1 MVEYSCD
8 NCYKT
13 FTQKSD
19 YTQHKKRK
27 NICENTSD
35 KIKVFVEKAD
45 DDKLNAIISV
55 NEKKCINK
63 SNKEKIDLNL
73 IHLTEGQMTSTIE
86 THSTQMD
93 YSKKTREEL
102 IIICKEKGVKGYSG
116 KKKDDIIQLLT
127 NKPLSDINPQ
137 NAIVNTSI
145 VDIIPTTDIKNIK
158 YIDLFCGIG
167 GFHQAL
173 TNIIPTSTCVLA
185 SDIDENARKTYET
198 NHKLKPLGDI
208 KQIDMK
214 AISTFNLICGGFPC
228 QAFSIAQWKDKKAF
242 DDPRG
247 TLFFEILKIIDI
259 HKPKCILLENV
270 SHLTKINKGDVLRT
284 LLNSLKTRG
293 YKVSHQL
300 LSPHQFGIPQNR
312 ERVYIVATASEK
324 EFDFKTLSGRISSCK
339 LSDILDKDISE
350 DYYIDPSKYTIL
362 EPIQIKQQSKSGLK
376 FCGYLKGKLRKVGAK
391 ENTEHLSRVHKQ
403 LMRIYSS
410 DGTHPTLAASET
422 SGRYH
427 IYEESSKRV
436 RRLTLNECYKLMAYP
451 STFVKNTKNS
461 IAYKQIG
468 NSVCVRVIEEIIK
481 EMVKQGV
488 M

>member
-1 MVEYSCD
+1 MVKYSCET
-8 NCYKT
+8 CQKI
-13 FTQKSD
+13 FTQKGHLED
-19 YTQHKKRK
+19 HQNRKRPCKKD
-27 NICENTSD
+27 N
-35 KIKVFVEKAD
+35 
-45 DDKLNAIISV
+45 
-55 NEKKCINK
+55 
-63 SNKEKIDLNL
+63 
-73 IHLTEGQMTSTIE
+73 TIE
-86 THSTQMD
+86 ALVEQKVKEALSKTNEEAEKTDTATTTIMKSSTKD

-102 IIICKEKGVKGYSG
+102 IAICKEKSIKGYSG
-116 KKKDDIIQLLT
+116 KKKDEIIQLLT
-127 NKPLSDINPQ
+127 NKVPTEITPQ
-137 NAIVNTSI
+137 NVIVNTSI
-145 VDIIPTTDIKNIK
+145 VDIIPTTDITNIK

-173 TNIIPTSTCVLA
+173 TNIIPTSSCVLA

-198 NHKLKPLGDI
+198 NHILKPVGDI
-208 KQIDMK
+208 KKIDIN
-214 AISTFNLICGGFPC
+214 AIPTFNLICGGFPC

-247 TLFFEILKIIDI
+247 TLFFEILKVIDI

-270 SHLTKINKGDVLRT
+270 SHLTKINKGAVLQT

-293 YKVSHQL
+293 YKVSYQL

-324 EFDFKTLSGRISSCK
+324 EFNFKTLSERTSNCK
-339 LSDILDKDISE
+339 LSDILDTDVSE
-350 DYYIDPSKYTIL
+350 DYYIDTSKYTIL
-362 EPIQIKQQSKSGLK
+362 EPTQIKKQSKSGLK
-376 FCGYLKGKLRKVGAK
+376 FCGYLKGELRKVGAK

-427 IYEESSKRV
+427 IYEESTKRV

-451 STFVKNTKNS
+451 STFVKNTNKGV
-461 IAYKQIG
+461 AYKQIG

-481 EMVKQGV
+481 EMVKQEV

>member
-1 MVEYSCD
+1 M
-8 NCYKT
+8 
-13 FTQKSD
+13 D
-19 YTQHKKRK
+19 YT
-27 NICENTSD
+27 
-35 KIKVFVEKAD
+35 
-45 DDKLNAIISV
+45 
-55 NEKKCINK
+55 
-63 SNKEKIDLNL
+63 
-73 IHLTEGQMTSTIE
+73 
-86 THSTQMD
+86 
-93 YSKKTREEL
+93 KKTRKEL
-102 IIICKEKGVKGYSG
+102 VEICKKETIKGYSG
-116 KKKDDIIQLLT
+116 KKKDEIIQLLT
-127 NKPLSDINPQ
+127 HKLPAEITPQ

-145 VDIIPTTDIKNIK
+145 VDIIPTTDITNIK

-173 TNIIPTSTCVLA
+173 TNIIPTSSCVLA

-198 NHKLKPLGDI
+198 NHTLKPLGDI
-208 KQIDMK
+208 KKIDIN
-214 AISTFNLICGGFPC
+214 AIPKFNLICGGFPC

-247 TLFFEILKIIDI
+247 TLFFEILKVIDI

-270 SHLTKINKGDVLRT
+270 SHLTKINKGAVLQT

-293 YKVSHQL
+293 YKVSYQL

-312 ERVYIVATASEK
+312 ERVYIVATASET
-324 EFDFKTLSGRISSCK
+324 EFNFKRLAERKTACK
-339 LSDILDKDISE
+339 LADILDNVVPE
-350 DYYIDPSKYTIL
+350 DHYIDPSKYTIL
-362 EPIQIKQQSKSGLK
+362 EATQIKQQPKSGLK
-376 FCGYLKGKLRKVGAK
+376 FCGYLKGELRKVGAR

-427 IYEESSKRV
+427 IYEESTKRV

-451 STFVKNTKNS
+451 KTFVKNTNKGV
-461 IAYKQIG
+461 AYKQIG

-481 EMVKQGV
+481 EMVKQEV

>member
-1 MVEYSCD
+1 MKYTCETCQ
-8 NCYKT
+8 KT
-13 FTQKSD
+13 FTQKGHLD
-19 YTQHKKRK
+19 DHNNRKRPCKKD
-27 NICENTSD
+27 NT
-35 KIKVFVEKAD
+35 IEVLVEK
-45 DDKLNAIISV
+45 KV
-55 NEKKCINK
+55 
-63 SNKEKIDLNL
+63 KEALSKTNGGAVKID
-73 IHLTEGQMTSTIE
+73 STTPNMQSSI
-86 THSTQMD
+86 MD

-102 IIICKEKGVKGYSG
+102 IAICKEKSIKGYSG
-116 KKKDDIIQLLT
+116 KKKEDIIQLIT
-127 NKPLSDINPQ
+127 NTLPTEITPQ

-145 VDIIPTTDIKNIK
+145 VDIIPTTDITKIK

-167 GFHQAL
+167 GFHQAM
-173 TNIIPTSTCVLA
+173 TNIIPTSQCVLA
-185 SDIDENARKTYET
+185 SDIDENARKTYEA
-198 NHKLKPLGDI
+198 NHTLKPVGDI
-208 KQIDMK
+208 KNIVINTIP
-214 AISTFNLICGGFPC
+214 AFNLICGGFPC

-247 TLFFEILKIIDI
+247 TLFFEILKVIDV

-270 SHLTKINKGDVLRT
+270 AHLTKINGGVVIET

-293 YKVSHQL
+293 YKVSYQL

-312 ERVYIVATASEK
+312 ERVYILATASEK
-324 EFDFKTLSGRISSCK
+324 VFDFKVLSERSSTCK
-339 LSDILDKDISE
+339 LSDILDTNVSE
-350 DYYIDPSKYTIL
+350 EYYIDPSKYVIL
-362 EPIQIKQQSKSGLK
+362 ETNQIKKQSKSGLK
-376 FCGYLKGKLRKVGAK
+376 FCGYLKGELRKVGAK

-427 IYEESSKRV
+427 IYEESTKRV

-451 STFVKNTKNS
+451 TTFVKNTNKGV
-461 IAYKQIG
+461 AYKQIG

-481 EMVKQGV
+481 EMVKQEV

>member
-1 MVEYSCD
+1 MA
-8 NCYKT
+8 K
-13 FTQKSD
+13 
-19 YTQHKKRK
+19 YT
-27 NICENTSD
+27 CETCQ
-35 KIKVFVEKAD
+35 KVFSQKGHLEDHSNRKRPCKKDNTIEALVEKKVQEALS
-45 DDKLNAIISV
+45 KT
-55 NEKKCINK
+55 NEGAV
-63 SNKEKIDLNL
+63 KID
-73 IHLTEGQMTSTIE
+73 TTPTTIMQSN
-86 THSTQMD
+86 TMD

-102 IIICKEKGVKGYSG
+102 IAICKEKSIKGYSG
-116 KKKDDIIQLLT
+116 KKKEDIIQLLT
-127 NKPLSDINPQ
+127 HKLPTEITPQ

-145 VDIIPTTDIKNIK
+145 VDIIPTTDITNIK

-173 TNIIPTSTCVLA
+173 TNIIPTSSCVLA

-198 NHKLKPLGDI
+198 NHTLKPVGDI
-208 KQIDMK
+208 KKIDIN
-214 AISTFNLICGGFPC
+214 AIPTFNLICGGFPC

-247 TLFFEILKIIDI
+247 TLFFEILKVIDI

-270 SHLTKINKGDVLRT
+270 SHLTKINKGAVLQT

-293 YKVSHQL
+293 YKVSYQL

-324 EFDFKTLSGRISSCK
+324 EFDFTILSQRTSICK
-339 LSDILDKDISE
+339 LSDILDTDVSE
-350 DYYIDPSKYTIL
+350 EYYIDTSKYTML
-362 EPIQIKQQSKSGLK
+362 ENTQIKKQSKSGLK
-376 FCGYLKGKLRKVGAK
+376 FCGYLKGELRKVGAK

-427 IYEESSKRV
+427 IYEESTKRV

-451 STFVKNTKNS
+451 STFIKNTNKGV
-461 IAYKQIG
+461 AYKQIG

-481 EMVKQGV
+481 EMVKQEV